1 METSQYTIDEQIAS
15 AIAYGQQLTAE
26 GNQWAGSGRK
36 VQGDAAF
43 KKAEVAACIIH
54 SLMELKEIHNDSNAV
69 LLSSPVSTVSGG

>member
-1 METSQYTIDEQIAS
+1 METPQYTIDEQIAS

-54 SLMELKEIHNDSNAV
+54 SLMELKEIKGKTQNAPV
-69 LLSSPVSTVSGG
+69 APESPSAN